1 MTKTNDYINQLR
13 ADFPTLRQS
22 VNGKPLVYLDN
33 GATAQKPQLVINRIK
48 DYYEKENANIHRGV
62 HTLSQEA
69 TEAYEQARKS
79 IQKFINAGE
88 SDEVIF
94 TSGTT
99 QSINLIA
106 ATIELKKGDEVLISA
121 MEHHSNIVPWQMA
134 CEKSGAHLKIMPINN
149 KGEINLEQA
158 LPMISGATKI
168 VSVVHV
174 SNSLGT
180 INPVNEIIEK
190 AKQHNALSLLD
201 GAQAVPHMKVDVQAL
216 DCDFY
221 AFSGHKMFG
230 PTGTGI
236 LYGKRTKLEA
246 LPPYMGGGDMIK
258 TVSFEKTVYNELPH
272 KFEAGTPNIAGGI
285 ALGTAAEYLMGL
297 DWNIIHEHEQEL
309 LHYATSKLR
318 NIPGIRLIGEA
329 ENKASVV
336 SFLVDGTHPYDLGMI
351 LDKLGIAVRTG
362 HHCTQ
367 PLMDLFQIPGTCR
380 ASFCFYNTKED
391 VDVLMSG
398 IERAVAMLV

>member
-1 MTKTNDYINQLR
+1 MTNKEDYINQLR
-13 ADFPTLRQS
+13 AEFPTLHQTINNR
-22 VNGKPLVYLDN
+22 PLIYLDN
-33 GATAQKPQLVINRIK
+33 GATAQKPQVVINRIN

-69 TEAYEQARKS
+69 TEAYENARYS

-106 ATIELKKGDEVLISA
+106 STIELNKGDEVLISA

-134 CEKSGAHLKIMPINN
+134 CDKAGAVLKVMPIN
-149 KGEINLEQA
+149 KDGEIITEQA
-158 LPMISGATKI
+158 LQLISDKTKI

-180 INPVNEIIEK
+180 INPVDRIIAK
-190 AKQHNALSLLD
+190 AKEHGSLTLLD
-201 GAQAVPHMKVDVQAL
+201 GAQAVPHMKVDVQKL

-236 LYGKRTKLEA
+236 LYGKRVRLEA

-258 TVSFEKTVYNELPH
+258 TVSFEKTEYNELPH

-285 ALGTAAEYLMGL
+285 ALGTAADYMLGL
-297 DWNIIHEHEQEL
+297 NWELIHEHEQEL
-309 LHYATSKLR
+309 LSYATKKLKE
-318 NIPGIRLIGEA
+318 IPGIRIVGEA
-329 ENKASVV
+329 KNKASVI

-367 PLMDLFQIPGTCR
+367 PLMDFFEIPGTCR
-380 ASFCFYNTKED
+380 ASFCFYNTKDD
-391 VDVLMSG
+391 VDDLCAGV
-398 IERAVAMLV
+398 ERAVSMLC

>member
-1 MTKTNDYINQLR
+1 MTNKEDYINQLR
-13 ADFPTLRQS
+13 AEFPTLHQTINNR
-22 VNGKPLVYLDN
+22 PLIYLDN
-33 GATAQKPQLVINRIK
+33 GATAQKPQVVINRIN

-69 TEAYEQARKS
+69 TEAYENARLS

-106 ATIELKKGDEVLISA
+106 STIELKKGDEVLISA

-134 CEKSGAHLKIMPINN
+134 CDKAGAVLKVMPIN
-149 KGEINLEQA
+149 KDGEIITDQA
-158 LPMISGATKI
+158 LQLISDKTKI

-180 INPVNEIIEK
+180 INPVDRIIAK
-190 AKQHNALSLLD
+190 AKEHGSLTLLD
-201 GAQAVPHMKVDVQAL
+201 GAQAVPHMKVDVQKL

-236 LYGKRTKLEA
+236 LYGKRNRLEA

-258 TVSFEKTVYNELPH
+258 TVSFEKTEYNELPH

-285 ALGTAAEYLMGL
+285 ALGTAADYMLGL
-297 DWNIIHEHEQEL
+297 NWELIHQHEQEL
-309 LHYATSKLR
+309 LSYATKKLKE
-318 NIPGIRLIGEA
+318 IPGIRIVGEA
-329 ENKASVV
+329 QKKASVI

-367 PLMDLFQIPGTCR
+367 PLMDFFEIPGTCR

-391 VDVLMSG
+391 VDALCAGV
-398 IERAVAMLV
+398 ERAVSMLC

>member
-13 ADFPTLRQS
+13 ADFPTLNQS
-22 VNGKPLVYLDN
+22 VNGKPLIYLDN
-33 GATAQKPQLVINRIK
+33 GATAQKPQLVINRIR

-69 TEAYEQARKS
+69 TEAYEHARKS

-121 MEHHSNIVPWQMA
+121 MEHHSNIVPWQMV

-158 LPMISGATKI
+158 LSMISDATKI

-180 INPVNEIIEK
+180 INPVDEIIKK

-201 GAQAVPHMKVDVQAL
+201 GAQAVPHMRVDVQAL

-236 LYGKRTKLEA
+236 LYGKRSQLEA

-285 ALGTAAEYLMGL
+285 ALGTAAEYMMGL

-318 NIPGIRLIGEA
+318 NIPGIRIIGEA

-380 ASFCFYNTKED
+380 ASFCFYNTKDD
-391 VDVLMSG
+391 VDVLMAG
-398 IERAVAMLV
+398 IERALAMLV

>member
-33 GATAQKPQLVINRIK
+33 GATAQKPQLVINRIR

-106 ATIELKKGDEVLISA
+106 ATIELKKGDEVLISE

-158 LPMISGATKI
+158 LSMISDATKI

-180 INPVNEIIEK
+180 INPVDEIIKK

-201 GAQAVPHMKVDVQAL
+201 GAQAVPHMRVDVQAL

-236 LYGKRTKLEA
+236 LYGKRSQLEA

-318 NIPGIRLIGEA
+318 NIPGIRIIGEA

-391 VDVLMSG
+391 VDVLMAG

>member
-13 ADFPTLRQS
+13 ADFPTLNQS
-22 VNGKPLVYLDN
+22 VNGKPLIYLDN
-33 GATAQKPQLVINRIK
+33 GATAQKPQLVINRIR

-69 TEAYEQARKS
+69 TEAYEHARKS

-121 MEHHSNIVPWQMA
+121 MEHHSNIVPWQMV

-158 LPMISGATKI
+158 LSMISDATKI

-180 INPVNEIIEK
+180 INPVDEIIKK

-201 GAQAVPHMKVDVQAL
+201 GAQAVPHMRVDVQAL

-236 LYGKRTKLEA
+236 LYGKRSQLEA

-285 ALGTAAEYLMGL
+285 ALGTAAEYMMGL

-318 NIPGIRLIGEA
+318 NIPGIRIIGEA

>member
-1 MTKTNDYINQLR
+1 
-13 ADFPTLRQS
+13 
-22 VNGKPLVYLDN
+22 
-33 GATAQKPQLVINRIK
+33 
-48 DYYEKENANIHRGV
+48 
-62 HTLSQEA
+62 
-69 TEAYEQARKS
+69 
-79 IQKFINAGE
+79 
-88 SDEVIF
+88 
-94 TSGTT
+94 
-99 QSINLIA
+99 
-106 ATIELKKGDEVLISA
+106 
-121 MEHHSNIVPWQMA
+121 
-134 CEKSGAHLKIMPINN
+134 
-149 KGEINLEQA
+149 
-158 LPMISGATKI
+158 MISDATKI

-180 INPVNEIIEK
+180 INPVDEIIKK

-201 GAQAVPHMKVDVQAL
+201 GAQAVPHMRVDVQAL

-236 LYGKRTKLEA
+236 LYGKRSQLEA

-285 ALGTAAEYLMGL
+285 ALGTAAEYMMGL

-318 NIPGIRLIGEA
+318 NIPGIRIIGEA

>member
-13 ADFPTLRQS
+13 ADFPTLNQS
-22 VNGKPLVYLDN
+22 VNGKPLIYLDN
-33 GATAQKPQLVINRIK
+33 GATAQKPQLVINRIR

-69 TEAYEQARKS
+69 TEAYEHARKS

-158 LPMISGATKI
+158 LSMISDATKI

-180 INPVNEIIEK
+180 INPVDEIIKK

-201 GAQAVPHMKVDVQAL
+201 GAQAVPHMRVDVQAL

-236 LYGKRTKLEA
+236 LYGKRSQLEA

-285 ALGTAAEYLMGL
+285 ALGTAAEYMMGL

-318 NIPGIRLIGEA
+318 NIPGIRIIGEA

-398 IERAVAMLV
+398 IARAVAMLV